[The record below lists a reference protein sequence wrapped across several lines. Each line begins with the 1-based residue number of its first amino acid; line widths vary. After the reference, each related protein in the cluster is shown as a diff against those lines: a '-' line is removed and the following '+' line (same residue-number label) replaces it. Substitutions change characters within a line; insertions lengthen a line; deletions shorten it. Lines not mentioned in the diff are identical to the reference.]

1 MSRSFDRAIAIDEG
15 RRAAI
20 RQADP
25 HALLSVV
32 SLSSL
37 TGRDVPAAIERFPR
51 SFARSYA
58 RQMRE
63 EASRRGDR
71 LLQTAERHPI
81 WPEGQVGLFYAN
93 PEDRPAPL
101 AGKTASAV
109 AADLEAIPLGE
120 LPRERLDQHIARV
133 SADVAVARPC
143 REDGPTLHG
152 QVPGPEQAGELRE
165 AGLESHRGQ
174 SDE

>member
-1 MSRSFDRAIAIDEG
+1 MSRPLNPVRAEALRLAVQLCGHGHWENIASRADTTLVVADLYVAWLGELA
-15 RRAAI
+15 RREVRAEAPTI
-20 RQADP
+20 GGAP
-25 HALLSVV
+25 ASEVV
-32 SLSSL
+32 SEVEAV
-37 TGRDVPAAIERFPR
+37 VP
-51 SFARSYA
+51 
-58 RQMRE
+58 
-63 EASRRGDR
+63 
-71 LLQTAERHPI
+71 PI
-81 WPEGQVGLFYAN
+81 WPEDREGLFYVN
-93 PEDRPAPL
+93 RQDRSATL